1 MNYKGEGFMEIE
13 KNFGEDNSLCIK
25 PVGRID
31 IMSAEDFS
39 KEVLSSI
46 NNIEALTLDF
56 SEVIYVSSAGLRA
69 ILEIAKNIEINNGN
83 LQIVNVPRNILD
95 IFRMTGFDKILNI
108 G

>member
-1 MNYKGEGFMEIE
+1 MEYKGEGFMEIE
-13 KNFGEDNSLCIK
+13 KNFGEDNTLCIK
-25 PVGRID
+25 PIGRID
-31 IMSAEDFS
+31 IMSAEEFS

-69 ILEIAKNIEINNGN
+69 ILEIAKNMEFKNGS
-83 LQIVNVPRNILD
+83 LHIANVPRNILD